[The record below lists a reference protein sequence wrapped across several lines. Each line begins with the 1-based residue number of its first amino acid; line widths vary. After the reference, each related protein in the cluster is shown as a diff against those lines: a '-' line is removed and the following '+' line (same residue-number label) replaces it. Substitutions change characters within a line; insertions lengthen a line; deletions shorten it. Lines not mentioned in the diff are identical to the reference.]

1 MEPGSNPLLT
11 DLYQLNMIEAYL
23 AYGETKTAVFELFVR
38 RLPARRGFLMAAGLE
53 QALKFLEDLRFAAEE
68 IAWLRDTSRF
78 SARTLAYLSDLRF
91 TTSMPCRRGPS
102 SLPTSRFSE
111 LRPRCQRPNLLKHGS
126 STSYILNR

>member
-23 AYGETKTAVFELFVR
+23 ACGETKTAVFELFVR

-53 QALKFLEDLRFAAEE
+53 QALKFLEDLPQRKSPGSETPAGSVHARLLIFPIYA
-68 IAWLRDTSRF
+68 SR
-78 SARTLAYLSDLRF
+78 A
-91 TTSMPCRRGPS
+91 TSMPCRRGPS
-102 SLPTSRFSE
+102 SLPTSRFSG
-111 LRPRCQRPNLLKHGS
+111 LRPRYQRPNLLKHGS